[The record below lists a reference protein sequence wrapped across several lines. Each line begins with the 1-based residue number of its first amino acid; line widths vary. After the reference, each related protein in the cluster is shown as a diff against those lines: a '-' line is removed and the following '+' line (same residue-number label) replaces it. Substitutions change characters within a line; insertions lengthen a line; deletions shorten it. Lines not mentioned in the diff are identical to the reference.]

1 MEIKLVAEQLD
12 AWALKAGWKVVTS
25 RVSAEYAGELLESL
39 CVDDATEFERRH
51 HNNKQILQRA
61 FRSVTPYY
69 RKLAAQL
76 APAVLSALE
85 AERKRLAEE
94 ENFSAYVAAMANKE
108 CSEAINAK
116 LMDSPLSVQAR
127 EVKEAVCSLVAMLP
141 PGAIK
146 ITIHEVAA

>member
-1 MEIKLVAEQLD
+1 MEIKLVAEQLE
-12 AWALKAGWKVVTS
+12 AWARNDGWWPVT
-25 RVSAEYAGELLESL
+25 EKIGEQYAGDLLESL
-39 CVDDATEFERRH
+39 NVSNTDEWDRRRK
-51 HNNKQILQRA
+51 NNALFIKRA

-76 APAVLSALE
+76 TPAVLSALD
-85 AERKRLAEE
+85 AERKRLAIEGG
-94 ENFSAYVAAMANKE
+94 SVAHLAALANKE

-116 LMDSPLSVQAR
+116 LMDSPLSVQAK
-127 EVKEAVCSLVAMLP
+127 EVREAVCSLVSMLP